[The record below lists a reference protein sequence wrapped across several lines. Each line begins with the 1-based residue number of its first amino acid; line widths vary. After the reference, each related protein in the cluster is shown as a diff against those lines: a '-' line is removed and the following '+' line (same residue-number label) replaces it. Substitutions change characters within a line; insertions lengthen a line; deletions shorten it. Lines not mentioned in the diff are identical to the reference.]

1 MMDERPTPPPAGP
14 EDYGARPPESLA
26 TFDVPVGPSNVAGP
40 EVPEGMML
48 TSDGLVR
55 CLGEVNGEFDAVAEF
70 TTPIDVE
77 TEDEGWQLWEPCL
90 AKHYDPPPQ
99 RWGVDGFFPHNE
111 VSLFTG
117 DGDLGKS
124 TMLDQ
129 LQVAGALEENWLGMK
144 PIEGATLGIYC
155 EDGEPQVWR
164 RFKNALASHG
174 ADWGDADGKMF
185 WAALRGSRTDT
196 TLFHFD
202 GDGGVALGPGYE
214 LLVRAMDVAK
224 PSICVLDSLYN
235 FFPYS
240 MLDTYLAK
248 AFVDNLAC
256 LGQQRGCT
264 FIVNSHPSKSGLDEG
279 TGRHGVM
286 TWHNAVR
293 ARAYIKIKDRT
304 DPDSPRI
311 ITHEKNQY
319 GPKLKPFA
327 VRYDLEQ
334 HVYVLDEEA
343 TEDVKRITGKAAIA
357 LELLRR
363 AIDEAG
369 EIPPASNH
377 IPPDVRAVR
386 VDLWRRYCYEGQITE
401 TDNPDTKQKAFV
413 RASSRLQEAQA
424 IGKWG
429 EWVWLAS

>member
-1 MMDERPTPPPAGP
+1 MDERPVPPPPAGP
-14 EDYGARPPESLA
+14 EAYGAPPQ
-26 TFDVPVGPSNVAGP
+26 
-40 EVPEGMML
+40 VPEGYML
-48 TSDGLVR
+48 TPSGQEP
-55 CLGEVNGEFDAVAEF
+55 CLGEANGEFDTIAEF
-70 TTPIDVE
+70 TTPIDVDA
-77 TEDEGWQLWEPCL
+77 EDGGWQLWEPCL

-124 TMLDQ
+124 TMLQQ

-174 ADWGDADGKMF
+174 ANWGDADGKMY
-185 WAALRGSRTDT
+185 WGALRGSRTDT

-214 LLVRAMDVAK
+214 LLVRAMDIAK
-224 PSICVLDSLYN
+224 PSICILDSLYN

-293 ARAYIKIKDRT
+293 ARAYIAVKDQT
-304 DPDSPRI
+304 APDSPRI
-311 ITHEKNQY
+311 VTHMKNQY

-327 VRYDLEQ
+327 VSYDLEQ
-334 HVYVLDEEA
+334 HVYVIDEEA
-343 TEDVKRITGKAAIA
+343 TEVAKRLSGQAAIA
-357 LELLRR
+357 LGLLRR
-363 AIDEAG
+363 AINEAG
-369 EIPPASNH
+369 ETPPASHH
-377 IPPDVRAVR
+377 IPASIRAVR
-386 VDLWRRYCYEGQITE
+386 VDLWKGYCEQGQITNS
-401 TDNPDTKQKAFV
+401 DKPDTKYNAFK
-413 RASSRLQEAQA
+413 RAATTLQERGF
-424 IGKWG
+424 IGVWD
-429 EWVWLAS
+429 EWVWVVRT